1 MLSGGK
7 GLLCLVS
14 REGTTK
20 ETLFL
25 QCPWCNCRNECFE
38 KVDPELLHH
47 ILTRFNN
54 LGSKERQ
61 DQYLNSLII
70 ASDPK
75 RQEAQGRLG
84 TFNKEN
90 AGRRKTTYKYH
101 VATGNAV

>member
-1 MLSGGK
+1 MFRKGGPRATVPYPHK
-7 GLLCLVS
+7 
-14 REGTTK
+14 
-20 ETLFL
+20 
-25 QCPWCNCRNECFE
+25 
-38 KVDPELLHH
+38 
-47 ILTRFNN
+47 INN

-75 RQEAQGRLG
+75 RQGAQGRLG
-84 TFNKEN
+84 TFDKEN